1 MRKFIKYF
9 SFILMLGFICIGL
22 VGCQSE
28 KETKEKS
35 EDYLM
40 VTESESNGINLKMQR
55 LSNVATQSV
64 TSGVEVVATVNPDN
78 AVNKELTW
86 TLSWKTS
93 KSDSVANYVTKS
105 VSSDT
110 LTCTLNYVKN
120 FDTQIILTATS
131 VANSS
136 ISATCT
142 IDCYKRTSA
151 YELKLAIDFDGP
163 CPAFSADENGFI
175 DYSSGYDSFP
185 TDLKDV
191 YFDFE
196 SDTENIIRVGTID
209 SSFSTTRYIQLH
221 PDLQTALKSK
231 EITFNSTRIKLV
243 NGTSFNDIFTEL
255 CTINST
261 DNFKLALASTSNW
274 FSMSVFLTENGE
286 STNIGVFK
294 LGGFNYSASEIS
306 SINLNK
312 NSIIF

>member
-1 MRKFIKYF
+1 MKKFIKYF
-9 SFILMLGFICIGL
+9 SFILILVFICIGL
-22 VGCQSE
+22 VGCKNE

-93 KSDSVANYVTKS
+93 KSDSVTDYVTKS

-136 ISATCT
+136 IKATCT
-142 IDCYKRTSA
+142 IDCYKRTTA

-163 CPAFSADENGFI
+163 CGAISADDNAVF
-175 DYSSGYDSFP
+175 DFSNSYDVLPSA
-185 TDLKDV
+185 LKDI
-191 YFDFE
+191 YFSFD
-196 SDTENIIRVGTID
+196 DDVENITRVGTID
-209 SSFSTTRYIQLH
+209 SSFSTIRYIQLH
-221 PDLQTALKSK
+221 SDLKTALANKG
-231 EITFNSTRIKLV
+231 ITVNSTRVKLV
-243 NGTSFNDIFTEL
+243 DGTTFDDIFTEL
-255 CTINST
+255 CTIYST

-274 FSMSVFLTENGE
+274 FSMSVSLTENGE
-286 STNIGVFK
+286 SKNIGIYQLK
-294 LGGFNYSASEIS
+294 GFNYSASEIS